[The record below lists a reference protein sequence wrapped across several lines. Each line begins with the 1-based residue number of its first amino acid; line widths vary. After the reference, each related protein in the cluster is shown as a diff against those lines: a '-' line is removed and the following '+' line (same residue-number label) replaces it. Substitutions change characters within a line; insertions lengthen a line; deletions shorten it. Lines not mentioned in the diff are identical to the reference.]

1 MAKEEFVRT
10 KPHVNIG
17 TIIIFLLLIYYV
29 KLMLFNAKYGNAT
42 ICGCKITSIL
52 SNYQV
57 FLQLFTLKCSFY
69 GFCSIFKP
77 YFLLF
82 IKERR
87 QFFIS

>member
-1 MAKEEFVRT
+1 MRNMAMPQFAGAKLHLFYQTT
-10 KPHVNIG
+10 K
-17 TIIIFLLLIYYV
+17 F
-29 KLMLFNAKYGNAT
+29 
-42 ICGCKITSIL
+42 
-52 SNYQV
+52 

-87 QFFIS
+87 QFFHKLNDDKH